1 MNSPIYFD
9 ETVQMPAPL
18 RVAMRPSSHP
28 DLLSYVRDGSRGAG
42 HVILIDPNLQSQEE
56 AAKRAVAAVSAGS
69 RMVFVGGSTGTDGD
83 NVHATVVSI
92 QEALELCSWNASQD
106 AGMSED
112 DWKVPVVLFPAGAH
126 ALSSA
131 ADGITFMMLMN
142 SRERQFLVGE
152 QVMGAPYIKEAGVTP
167 LSMGYVICAPGGKV
181 GEVGRADLLQ
191 ADDEELAAAYAVC
204 AEAYGFSLLYLEA
217 GSGAE
222 TPVPTCLIR
231 AARNASEKLVLIV
244 GGGIRDG
251 QSARAVVEAGADY
264 VVTGNLTEQFD
275 DTESLRKA
283 LSTLISEMRR

>member
-1 MNSPIYFD
+1 MRQSKCLLHFG
-9 ETVQMPAPL
+9 
-18 RVAMRPSSHP
+18 VAMRPSSHP

-42 HVILIDPNLQSQEE
+42 HVILIDPNLQSHEE

-83 NVHATVVSI
+83 NVHATVESI

-152 QVMGAPYIKEAGVTP
+152 QVIGAPYIKEAGVTP

-191 ADDEELAAAYAVC
+191 ASDEELAAAYAVC

-217 GSGAE
+217 GSGVE
-222 TPVPTCLIR
+222 TPVPTNLIR
-231 AARNASEKLVLIV
+231 AARNASDKLVLIV

-251 QSARAVVEAGADY
+251 QSASAAVEAGADY
-264 VVTGNLTEQFD
+264 IVTGNLTEQFD
-275 DTESLRKA
+275 DIENLRKA
-283 LSTLISEMRR
+283 LSTLISEMRE

>member
-1 MNSPIYFD
+1 
-9 ETVQMPAPL
+9 MPPL
-18 RVAMRPSSHP
+18 SRVAMRPSSHP
-28 DLLSYVRDGSRGAG
+28 DLLSYVRDGSGGAG
-42 HVILIDPNLQSQEE
+42 HVILIDPDDQSCEE

-69 RMVFVGGSTGTDGD
+69 RMVFVGGSSGTNGN
-83 NVHATVVSI
+83 NVHATVEAV

-112 DWKVPVVLFPAGAH
+112 DWKVPVILFPAGSH

-152 QVMGAPYIKEAGVTP
+152 QVRGAPFIKEAGVVP

-181 GEVGRADLLQ
+181 GEIGRADLLQ

-217 GSGAE
+217 GSGAA
-222 TPVPTCLIR
+222 TPVPTNLIR
-231 AARNASEKLVLIV
+231 AARGASEKLVLIV

-251 QSARAVVEAGADY
+251 ESARAAVEAGADY

-275 DTESLRKA
+275 DADNLRA
-283 LSTLISEMRR
+283 TLSEIISAMRG